1 MSSRR
6 MPLRLRMLQTMKKH
20 DMKNIDKLYHF
31 LVCTATSFASTELA
45 IGLALGKEYGDKGAT
60 GNHWCWWD
68 LLADAIGIV
77 VGTGLRFA
85 ITGKYTWY

>member
-1 MSSRR
+1 
-6 MPLRLRMLQTMKKH
+6 MKCT
-20 DMKNIDKLYHF
+20 DKLYHF

-68 LLADAIGIV
+68 ILADAIGIA
-77 VGTGLRFA
+77 VGTGIRVMISGNWNWFC
-85 ITGKYTWY
+85 ICI